1 MTVYIQK
8 LYWYFG
14 QFIIADPQ
22 VLDENLWQDEDNIRY
37 SLGEHGVYLGV
48 EDCDIF
54 DVDADIYFNESLV
67 TNHPMLVQHVISVPS
82 RQVEFSAPTIGP
94 DFILDVSSDRVRVT
108 AYRLENLKFL
118 LHLEEI

>member
-1 MTVYIQK
+1 MTVYSKK

-14 QFIIADPQ
+14 QFIIANTQ
-22 VLDENLWQDEDNIRY
+22 VLDENLWLDENNIRY

-54 DVDADIYFNESLV
+54 YVDADIYFNEPLI
-67 TNHPMLVQHVISVPS
+67 TNHPILVQHVISVPS
-82 RQVEFSAPTIGP
+82 RQIEFSAPMAEP
-94 DFILDVSSDRVRVT
+94 DFILDVSSDKVRVT